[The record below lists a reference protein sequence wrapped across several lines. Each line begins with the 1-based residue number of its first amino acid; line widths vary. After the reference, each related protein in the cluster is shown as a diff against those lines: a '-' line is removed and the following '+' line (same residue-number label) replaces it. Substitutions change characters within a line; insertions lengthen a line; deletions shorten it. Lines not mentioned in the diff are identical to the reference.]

1 MKVTTSEACESGD
14 RGPVGGR
21 PSRAGLALMGAILVL
36 ALAGVATSV
45 ELTRIH
51 YLTHTDPSFHSV
63 CAVNET
69 VNCETVAQSPYSVF
83 LGLPISIWGLAAFL
97 AFAVLAGWGLTR
109 RRLHA
114 GWPAGLLFAAA
125 VVAAGVS
132 GLMGWISYV
141 RIDALCLFCVTLYGL
156 SAVLLPVTGSLLRV
170 RRSGPLRALGA
181 DLGGLVRRPVLLLA
195 LLALAVAALGVPRLL
210 IRPWWHHPG
219 WTDLAELPHGVD
231 EEGRHWIGA
240 PHPLVT
246 VVEFSDYECPYC
258 RQAHRNMRALAAKF
272 PDEVRLVHRHAP
284 LDRAC
289 NEDVKRAFHER
300 ACEFARAA
308 ECAAEQGLFWKM
320 NDALFSVQ
328 ETVRARDVDIGLLA
342 VQVGIDRSRFD
353 LCLGSDAPRRRLRAD
368 LEASRKAG
376 VRGTPTFLIGRQQYP
391 GGFTEEILVRHLERK
406 RGKQAGPP

>member
-1 MKVTTSEACESGD
+1 MDTSQASDSGGA
-14 RGPVGGR
+14 GPAGGAS
-21 PSRAGLALMGAILVL
+21 PRATRILLGAILAL
-36 ALAGVATSV
+36 ALAGVGTSA

-63 CAVNET
+63 CAVSDT

-97 AFAVLAGWGLTR
+97 AFALLAGWGLLR
-109 RRLHA
+109 RRLHD

-125 VVAAGVS
+125 VIAAGVS
-132 GLMGWISYV
+132 ALMGWISYV
-141 RIDALCLFCVTLYGL
+141 RIDALCLFCMTLYGL
-156 SAVLLPVTGSLLRV
+156 SAVLLAVTGILLRV
-170 RRSGPLRALGA
+170 RRVGPVRALLA
-181 DLGGLVRRPVLLLA
+181 DLGALLRRPVLFLSLLV
-195 LLALAVAALGVPRLL
+195 LAVAALGVPRLL

-219 WTDLAELPHGVD
+219 WADLAELPHGVD

-240 PHPLVT
+240 ANPLVT
-246 VVEFSDYECPYC
+246 VLEYSDYECPYC
-258 RQAHRNMRALAAKF
+258 RQAHRNMRSLAAKF
-272 PDEVRLVHRHAP
+272 PDEVRLVHRQAP

-328 ETVRARDVDIGLLA
+328 ETQRARDVDVGLLA
-342 VQVGIDRSRFD
+342 VQIGIDRSKFD
-353 LCLGSDAPRRRLRAD
+353 LCLKSDGPRRRVRAD
-368 LEASRKAG
+368 LAASREAG
-376 VRGTPTFLIGRQQYP
+376 VRGTPTFLIGRQPYP
-391 GGFTEEILVRHLERK
+391 GGFTEEILVRHLERA
-406 RGKQAGPP
+406 RGARAGGP